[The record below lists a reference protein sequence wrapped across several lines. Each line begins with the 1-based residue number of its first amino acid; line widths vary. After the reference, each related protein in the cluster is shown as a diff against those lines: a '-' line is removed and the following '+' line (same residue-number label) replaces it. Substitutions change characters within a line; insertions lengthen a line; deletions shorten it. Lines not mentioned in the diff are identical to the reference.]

1 MAVASP
7 YPSVITLYINVLNAL
22 IKKPRVT
29 EWRDFISDKIDFKPK
44 LSKETKRSLYNDKR
58 SNLSGR

>member
-29 EWRDFISDKIDFKPK
+29 E
-44 LSKETKRSLYNDKR
+44 
-58 SNLSGR
+58 

>member
-29 EWRDFISDKIDFKPK
+29 ERIDFVSDKIDFKPK
-44 LSKETKRSLYNDKR
+44 LSKETKRSLSDDKR